1 MIDTRFPPAR
11 SIGVDRE
18 GLHVVHVSL
27 KRDFI
32 GVILQDERSPA
43 GVAVEGDDLPA
54 LKSN

>member
-18 GLHVVHVSL
+18 GRHVVHVSL

-32 GVILQDERSPA
+32 GVILQDQPSPPPPP
-43 GVAVEGDDLPA
+43 PA
-54 LKSN
+54 SPSKATIFPL